1 LESLFIGNVEE
12 EEYINVENHQ
22 ELSAFEKA
30 VEIE

>member
-12 EEYINVENHQ
+12 EEDINVENHQ
-22 ELSAFEKA
+22 ELDSFEKA